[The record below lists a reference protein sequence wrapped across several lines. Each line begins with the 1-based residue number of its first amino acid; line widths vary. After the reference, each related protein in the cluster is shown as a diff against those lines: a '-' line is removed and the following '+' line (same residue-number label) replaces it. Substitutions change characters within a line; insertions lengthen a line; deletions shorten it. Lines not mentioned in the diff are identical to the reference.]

1 LDDLKFD
8 KRSFELI
15 VYENESLIIVEEN
28 LSYFQAATVTNNN
41 QQFNLISSAKIGDI
55 VNLVRFDL
63 DIEIIFI
70 IYDWYIFGL
79 F

>member
-1 LDDLKFD
+1 MDNLKFD

-15 VYENESLIIVEEN
+15 VYENENLVIVEEN

-63 DIEIIFI
+63 EI
-70 IYDWYIFGL
+70 
-79 F
+79 

>member
-1 LDDLKFD
+1 MDDLRFD

-15 VYENESLIIVEEN
+15 VYENENLAIVEEN

-63 DIEIIFI
+63 EI
-70 IYDWYIFGL
+70 
-79 F
+79 

>member
-1 LDDLKFD
+1 MDDSKFD

-15 VYENESLIIVEEN
+15 VYENENLAIVEEN
-28 LSYFQAATVTNNN
+28 LSYFQAATVTNKN

-63 DIEIIFI
+63 DIENMF
-70 IYDWYIFGL
+70 
-79 F
+79 

>member
-1 LDDLKFD
+1 MDDLKFD

-63 DIEIIFI
+63 DIETIFNI
-70 IYDWYIFGL
+70 HNI
-79 F
+79 

>member
-1 LDDLKFD
+1 MKFD

-28 LSYFQAATVTNNN
+28 LSYFQAATVTNSN

-63 DIEIIFI
+63 DIETIFNI
-70 IYDWYIFGL
+70 HNI
-79 F
+79 